1 MTLSFEIGKEEAP
14 RGHARVYFHDSSIT
28 NQLLA
33 TYFIVLPVALDLSKY
48 MPPMFAAQMGAIGV
62 DEVAAF
68 AVPPVPDK
76 AEGYSQIRQLAEL
89 RNDDLLYG
97 GSINSQDL
105 QGMVTY
111 VNEIVEAYAHRYVE
125 FQKYQPKDT
134 AEEHGNLEVNKV
146 LYELMGVRGR
156 LEELAKLLGKLRF
169 AVDGNDEST
178 TATTEREIR
187 ALAEMF
193 PEHYKMDALVDAA
206 RTSNGGSGK
215 LAQLYL
221 DRCYR
226 LSEEDFDGV
235 KKMDQLIE
243 DHLEDHLNTQ

>member
-1 MTLSFEIGKEEAP
+1 MVLSFEIGKEEAP
-14 RGHARVYFHDSSIT
+14 RGHALVYFHDSSIT
-28 NQLLA
+28 DQLLA

-48 MPPMFAAQMGAIGV
+48 MPPMFAAQMGSIGV

-68 AVPPVPDK
+68 AVPPIPDK
-76 AEGYSQIRQLAEL
+76 AEDYSKIRRLAEL

-97 GSINSQDL
+97 GSINSKDF
-105 QGMVTY
+105 QGMVSY

-125 FQKYQPKDT
+125 FQKHQPKDT
-134 AEEHGNLEVNKV
+134 TNDHANLEVNKV

-169 AVDGNDEST
+169 AVEGADQST
-178 TATTEREIR
+178 SAATEREIR

-193 PEHYKMDALVDAA
+193 PEHYKMNALIAA
-206 RTSNGGSGK
+206 TQTANDGAGK

-226 LSEEDFDGV
+226 LSEEDFDGL
-235 KKMDQLIE
+235 KKLDQLIG
-243 DHLEDHLNTQ
+243 DHLNTQ